1 MDIYKTVTDR
11 MIQQME
17 QGIIPWKKPWV
28 STSGAFSHTTGKP
41 YSLLNQMLL
50 RHSGE
55 YVTYKQCQQE
65 GGKVKSG
72 EKSQIIVFWKWMMV
86 EDEET
91 KEENEVP
98 FLRYYNVFHISQC
111 EGLTAKYPVN
121 LPQKDI
127 RPDDEA
133 EKIIAAYCNRAG
145 VSVIHEES
153 NSAFYL
159 PMLDQITLPL
169 RKQFVDTAEYYGTAF
184 HELIHSTGHAS
195 RLSRLTNTAFF
206 LNEEYSKEELIAE
219 IGAAAIINHIGLETV
234 NSFRN
239 ATAYIQNW
247 LKALR
252 NDKRFIVSA
261 AGKAEKAAQLILAE

>member
-1 MDIYKTVTDR
+1 MDIYTMITDR
-11 MIQQME
+11 MIEQME
-17 QGIIPWKKPWV
+17 EGIIPWKKPWV
-28 STSGAFSHTTGKP
+28 STSGAISHTTGKP

-50 RHSGE
+50 GKAGE
-55 YVTYKQCQQE
+55 YLTYKQCQKE

-72 EKSQIIVFWKWMMV
+72 EKSQIIVFWKWMTV

-91 KEENEVP
+91 KEEKEVP
-98 FLRYYNVFHISQC
+98 YLRYYNVFHINQC
-111 EGLTAKYPVN
+111 EGLAVKFSAK
-121 LPQKDI
+121 LPQQDI
-127 RPDDEA
+127 KPDEEA
-133 EKIIAAYCNRAG
+133 ERIIAAYCENAG
-145 VSVIHEES
+145 VSLVQEES
-153 NSAFYL
+153 DKAFYL

-169 RKQFVDTAEYYGTAF
+169 RKQFTDIAEYYGTVF
-184 HELIHSTGHAS
+184 HELIHSTGHTS
-195 RLSRLTNTAFF
+195 RLNRLTNTAFF

-219 IGAAAIINHIGLETV
+219 IGAAAIINHIGLETK

-261 AGKAEKAAQLILAE
+261 AGKAEKAAQLILAQ